1 MGSGPHSEEGIV
13 CSSLDRTIWYH
24 ANTMLT
30 IAEEMFLLGLDEETG
45 KFQDRLP
52 VHSLRNAVS

>member
-1 MGSGPHSEEGIV
+1 M